1 MKLYIKQKVFSWAD
15 RFSVRDETGADRYY
29 IEGEIFT
36 WGKKLHVYDMQDREV
51 VFIQEKVFS
60 FRPRYYI
67 YIDGVQAAEIVK
79 RLTFVCPSYHVE
91 GPNWEVEGRF
101 LSHEY
106 EILKGNVPIV
116 TIHKE
121 WMTWGDSYEIDIAE
135 TEDERLALA
144 VVLAIDCATDSDGGV
159 TVTIGG

>member
-15 RFSVRDETGADRYY
+15 RFCVRDETGADRYY
-29 IEGEIFT
+29 VEGEIFT

-51 VFIQEKVFS
+51 VFIQQKVFS
-60 FRPRYYI
+60 FRPSYYI
-67 YIDGVQAAEIVK
+67 HVDGVQAAEIVK
-79 RLTFVCPSYHVE
+79 RFTFMRPIYYVE

-101 LSHEY
+101 LYHEY
-106 EILKGNVPIV
+106 EITKGGASLA

-121 WMTWGDSYEIDIAE
+121 WMAWGDSYEIDIAD

-144 VVLAIDCATDSDGGV
+144 VVLAIDCAIDSDEA
-159 TVTIGG
+159 